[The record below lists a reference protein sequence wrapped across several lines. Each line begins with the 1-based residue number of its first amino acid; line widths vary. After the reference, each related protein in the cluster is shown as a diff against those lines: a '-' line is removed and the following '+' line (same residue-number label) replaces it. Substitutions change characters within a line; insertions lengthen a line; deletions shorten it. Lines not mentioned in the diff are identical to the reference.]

1 MQHKE
6 TILKELNEIAPMLA
20 QIDKKLSV
28 SIDQSYLEAC
38 QTSTLQK
45 IRLMEQKS
53 EIESVAPVLSSIIK
67 PKVFSAYDF
76 NAMQRAVLSKTK
88 QAESAEDPTSNWINQ
103 WLEKLT
109 AWFNPQRSVALA
121 ITSTAV
127 LLISVFLYTHSAS
140 FYNQQLHSQ
149 LNQIPV
155 SDVKNYIS
163 YNIDDIDEKMLME
176 TKNVNVNF
184 ESQSLS
190 ADDISFYLE
199 DEDKLDLF

>member
-28 SIDQSYLEAC
+28 SIDQSYFEAF

-45 IRLMEQKS
+45 IRLMEQKA
-53 EIESVAPVLSSIIK
+53 EIESFAPVLSSIIK
-67 PKVFSAYDF
+67 PKVVSAYDF

-88 QAESAEDPTSNWINQ
+88 QAESAEDSTSNWINQ
-103 WLEKLT
+103 WLEKLA
-109 AWFNPQRSVALA
+109 AWFNPQWSVALA
-121 ITSTAV
+121 MVSTAV
-127 LLISVFLYTHSAS
+127 MLMSVFLYTHSAS
-140 FYNQQLHSQ
+140 FYNQQLQSQ

>member
-1 MQHKE
+1 
-6 TILKELNEIAPMLA
+6 
-20 QIDKKLSV
+20 
-28 SIDQSYLEAC
+28 
-38 QTSTLQK
+38 
-45 IRLMEQKS
+45 
-53 EIESVAPVLSSIIK
+53 
-67 PKVFSAYDF
+67 
-76 NAMQRAVLSKTK
+76 
-88 QAESAEDPTSNWINQ
+88 
-103 WLEKLT
+103 
-109 AWFNPQRSVALA
+109 
-121 ITSTAV
+121 